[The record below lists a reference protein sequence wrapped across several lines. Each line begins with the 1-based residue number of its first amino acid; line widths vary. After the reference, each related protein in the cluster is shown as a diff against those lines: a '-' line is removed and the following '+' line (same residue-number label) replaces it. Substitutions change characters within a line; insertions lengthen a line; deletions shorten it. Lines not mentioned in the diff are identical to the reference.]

1 MVVLVLVF
9 WGNSILFSTEAVPI
23 YISTNSVER
32 GNGTIL
38 FLYAAEYIGCIAKL
52 DLYSFID
59 LRNIYSLCLLR
70 DWSDG
75 LGTIVKALS
84 ASKFMNIYLWRWVM
98 LGSQVYS
105 GGKRHIF
112 VSSGVGL
119 VAPGRDLTCGK
130 VLPSCQVTGLGSQ
143 GVSSGPEAPGILWL
157 LLTKWIWFIS
167 AHCYLNQLLVM
178 EHLLCS
184 SHIVGAEHIEIK

>member
-1 MVVLVLVF
+1 MVVLFLVF
-9 WGNSILFSTEAVPI
+9 WGNSILFSIEAVPI

-38 FLYAAEYIGCIAKL
+38 FLYAAEYIGCISKP
-52 DLYSFID
+52 DLHSFID

-70 DWSDG
+70 GWSDG

-98 LGSQVYS
+98 LGSQVYF
-105 GGKRHIF
+105 GGKWHIF
-112 VSSGVGL
+112 VSSGGGL

-130 VLPSCQVTGLGSQ
+130 VLPSCQVTGLGNQ
-143 GVSSGPEAPGILWL
+143 GVSSGPEAPGIFWL
-157 LLTKWIWFIS
+157 LLTKWMGFIS